1 AFPFKRKQ
9 PPSAYLLDAET
20 VSPYENRRSPEF
32 PQEPSLSF
40 SPTGRE
46 HPYPNPGY
54 LGQSSHVAIFDQIR
68 QQHDEN
74 EESAGSSLNSPSN
87 PGRRLRLM
95 SFESQQAKQGAECLK
110 QILRGYNLRDMK
122 SLVSFWRARGANLAL
137 AGPFV
142 ELCCES
148 ADCSSLST
156 FQRETWHNALAQK
169 LVENTASPFEY
180 DARTEFS
187 EYIAQLTH
195 THTRWETI
203 GIFLCA
209 VLRASMDIPFFP
221 SLFTSSA
228 QKRDFCAMLMRQIG
242 CILEVCLSIDCLN
255 DLQLFL
261 QYERC
266 IIHSYVDGDQ
276 SYNLW
281 RSLGDAV
288 SSTFALGYHENMG
301 NKPDTPYFLVQL
313 RKMAFARIYSADK
326 NVSLFLGRP
335 LRMSKRFCH
344 FHLPDTLP
352 LSEPSPSDNQRGL
365 GLVEWLPNSAMD
377 YRAETRWSALCASIK
392 EEIMELLFDRSRADH
407 TARILELEKSA
418 EEQWRVLPDRFRFD
432 QRPPNSA
439 TPFERDF
446 MFSIHLNHLHV
457 KLLLRRLTLKRQSE
471 PNGDVVEIAQKML
484 SLVVDIVLTRDE
496 LANSGTNLSWK
507 VAHYGL
513 PAAGMVL
520 LAMASQIDAPVLVAS
535 RAKLLRDLTVLAA
548 EIERGRIVKLEDPN
562 YALLAKAAKTIGCF
576 LDSVFSDDGRNRS
589 GLDISLSNS
598 SPRQATDDNSWAE
611 ILGSDAWDSE
621 LMFWQ
626 ALADHPNV
634 FNQYLV

>member
-1 AFPFKRKQ
+1 
-9 PPSAYLLDAET
+9 
-20 VSPYENRRSPEF
+20 
-32 PQEPSLSF
+32 
-40 SPTGRE
+40 
-46 HPYPNPGY
+46 
-54 LGQSSHVAIFDQIR
+54 
-68 QQHDEN
+68 
-74 EESAGSSLNSPSN
+74 
-87 PGRRLRLM
+87 M
-95 SFESQQAKQGAECLK
+95 
-110 QILRGYNLRDMK
+110 
-122 SLVSFWRARGANLAL
+122 
-137 AGPFV
+137 
-142 ELCCES
+142 
-148 ADCSSLST
+148 
-156 FQRETWHNALAQK
+156 
-169 LVENTASPFEY
+169 
-180 DARTEFS
+180 
-187 EYIAQLTH
+187 
-195 THTRWETI
+195 
-203 GIFLCA
+203 
-209 VLRASMDIPFFP
+209 
-221 SLFTSSA
+221 
-228 QKRDFCAMLMRQIG
+228 
-242 CILEVCLSIDCLN
+242 
-255 DLQLFL
+255 
-261 QYERC
+261 
-266 IIHSYVDGDQ
+266 
-276 SYNLW
+276 
-281 RSLGDAV
+281 
-288 SSTFALGYHENMG
+288 
-301 NKPDTPYFLVQL
+301 
-313 RKMAFARIYSADK
+313 
-326 NVSLFLGRP
+326 
-335 LRMSKRFCH
+335 
-344 FHLPDTLP
+344 
-352 LSEPSPSDNQRGL
+352 
-365 GLVEWLPNSAMD
+365 
-377 YRAETRWSALCASIK
+377 
-392 EEIMELLFDRSRADH
+392 
-407 TARILELEKSA
+407 
-418 EEQWRVLPDRFRFD
+418 LPDRFRFD

-496 LANSGTNLSWK
+496 LANSGTNLSWKVGAFAVTLSCVLLTEVK